1 MFHDRIQ
8 TKPVPKWTI
17 CDRVIDITDI
27 WTDVMDPKNE
37 DGAIV
42 TAFLHGNRYDDTM
55 EVRGIRIE
63 DYSGTTYWDR
73 AYCTRHNKLFDAIWK
88 AEQYEMQAG
97 DYGADDRYD
106 AWKEAR

>member
-27 WTDVMDPKNE
+27 WQEETDPENVNGETCK
-37 DGAIV
+37 AH
-42 TAFLHGNRYDDTM
+42 LHANKYDDGM
-55 EVRGIRIE
+55 EIAGICVDDGFSKIYR
-63 DYSGTTYWDR
+63 DR
-73 AYCTRHNKLFDAIWK
+73 EQASRLLSWDAIYR